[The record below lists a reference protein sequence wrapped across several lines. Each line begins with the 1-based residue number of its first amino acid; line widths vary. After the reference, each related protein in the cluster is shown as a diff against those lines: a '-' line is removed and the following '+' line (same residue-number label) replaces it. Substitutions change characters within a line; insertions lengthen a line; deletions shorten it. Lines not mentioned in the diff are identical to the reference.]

1 MYFVLFF
8 FVCVDSCIVCDKQ
21 LIKPQLLSTHLPWDN
36 WKSNPVIYSQLFK
49 YTKQHTSGFT
59 ENKWATHLLRQAL
72 AISGFRRKH
81 TCYHTFFVGYYF
93 PIRSFRLVP
102 MFSGNTPNIAKRYIT
117 TGLFGLGGGGIFEL
131 PVYFSGHIIDSL

>member
-21 LIKPQLLSTHLPWDN
+21 LVKPQLLSTHLPWDN

-49 YTKQHTSGFT
+49 YTKQHTAGFT
-59 ENKWATHLLRQAL
+59 EKNWSPHLLRPAL

-81 TCYHTFFVGYYF
+81 TCYHTFSLLSPFFVYLNFLLFSLLNMYYVHNVVSVSGLSILDYF
-93 PIRSFRLVP
+93 LI
-102 MFSGNTPNIAKRYIT
+102 FSLQNN
-117 TGLFGLGGGGIFEL
+117 L
-131 PVYFSGHIIDSL
+131 